1 MAPGRLNL
9 TRDQLATF
17 LKTHEQIK
25 QFENLFRTVDTI
37 APATDTSQL
46 ELLVVGPHPQSN
58 NSPQVNYIDFDIAPH
73 ASRIRRMAWNNV
85 EKTVDI
91 GMDYGV
97 VQQVGL
103 EIYARVENSTGAT
116 IPNGSVV
123 GFAGA
128 GPNGVISV
136 TKYLADGSQPNL
148 YILGV
153 LTHDLPDTGQ
163 IGYCTTWGFVRDV
176 NTSAFNVGDILYASP
191 TVAGGFTNV
200 KPTAPDNCIPLA
212 AVMVKDATAGI
223 IFVRPTIEQMKYYG
237 VFTKTTDQSPAA
249 INTEYLLTFDNT
261 QISNGVAIGSPA
273 SRIVV
278 PQSGLYQFDATI
290 QVTSGNSSAKNVWL
304 WFKKNGTSVP
314 NSARLVTSDINN
326 GYIPIAVN
334 ESFSLA
340 AGDYVELAF
349 ASSDTAVTID
359 TVAAT
364 AFAPAAPSIVLS
376 VSQIQQ

>member
-1 MAPGRLNL
+1 MATGRLNL

-17 LKTHEQIK
+17 LTTHEQIK

-37 APATDTSQL
+37 APQTDTSQL

-58 NSPQVNYIDFDIAPH
+58 NSPQVNYLDFDIAPH
-73 ASRIRRMAWNNV
+73 ASRIKRMSWNDSD
-85 EKTVDI
+85 KTIDI

-103 EIYARVENSTGAT
+103 ETYARVENSTGST

-148 YILGV
+148 YMLGV
-153 LTHDLPDTGQ
+153 VTHDLPDTGQ
-163 IGYCTTWGFVRDV
+163 IGYCTTWGFVRNI
-176 NTSAFNVGDILYASP
+176 NTSAFNAGDILYASP

-200 KPTAPDNCIPLA
+200 KPTAPNNCIPLA

-237 VFTKTTDQSPAA
+237 VFTKTTNQSPAA
-249 INTEYLLTFDNT
+249 INTEYLLTLDNT
-261 QISNGVAIGSPA
+261 QISNGAAIGSPT

-290 QVTSGNSSAKNVWL
+290 QLTSGNSSAKNVWT

-326 GYIPIAVN
+326 GYILVAAGETI
-334 ESFSLA
+334 SLG

-349 ASSDTAVTID
+349 ASSDTAVTVG

-364 AFAPAAPSIVLS
+364 AFAPASPAIVLN
-376 VSQIQQ
+376 VTQVQQ

>member
-1 MAPGRLNL
+1 MATGRLSL

-46 ELLVVGPHPQSN
+46 EQLVVAPEAQQN
-58 NSPQVNYIDFDIAPH
+58 ASPQVNYLDFSISPH
-73 ASRIRRMAWNNV
+73 VSRIRRMAWNDSD
-85 EKTVDI
+85 KTIDI

-103 EIYARVENSTGAT
+103 ETYARVENSTGAT

-163 IGYCTTWGFVRDV
+163 IGYCTTWGFVREV
-176 NTSAFNVGDILYASP
+176 NTSAFNIGDVLYASP

-200 KPTAPDNCIPLA
+200 KPTAPNNCIPLA
-212 AVMVKDATAGI
+212 AVMTKSATAGI
-223 IFVRPTIEQMKYYG
+223 IFVRPTIEQVKYYG
-237 VFTKTTDQSPAA
+237 EFSKTTNQSPAA
-249 INTEYLLTFDNT
+249 INTEYLLTFDST
-261 QISNGVAIGSPA
+261 RITNGVVIGSTT
-273 SRIVV
+273 SQIIV
-278 PQSGLYQFDATI
+278 PQSGLYNFDATL
-290 QVTSGNSSAKNVWL
+290 QLVSGSASAKNIWI
-304 WFKKNGTSVP
+304 WFKKNGTAVS
-314 NSARLVTSDINN
+314 NSARLVTSDINS
-326 GYIPIAVN
+326 GYVPIALN
-334 ESFSLA
+334 ESVSLNA
-340 AGDYVELAF
+340 NEYVEIAF
-349 ASSDTAVTID
+349 AADSTAVTFQ

-364 AFAPAAPSIVLS
+364 AFAPQAPAISLS